1 MILSVNKISFKYHSR
16 IILDE
21 ISFQVKENEIV
32 SILGANGVGKT
43 TLLKCI
49 NKIHKPFK
57 GEILLENKN
66 ILNLRQNN
74 IARNIS
80 YVSQKPE
87 SNKLTVFDSILLGR
101 KPYIKFGVSE
111 NDLRIVHSV
120 IEKLDLE
127 KISLSYAEEISG
139 GELQKV
145 AIARALVQE
154 SRIILMDEPTAS
166 LDLKNQ
172 TDVLKLIYDVS
183 KFHNVST
190 VMTVHDINVALR
202 YSDKILFLR
211 DGRIYAQVSP
221 NDVTSD
227 IIEEVYGVKVNVR
240 EFENYHHVFPV

>member
-66 ILNLRQNN
+66 ILKLRQNN

-127 KISLSYAEEISG
+127 KNFS
-139 GELQKV
+139 
-145 AIARALVQE
+145 
-154 SRIILMDEPTAS
+154 
-166 LDLKNQ
+166 
-172 TDVLKLIYDVS
+172 
-183 KFHNVST
+183 
-190 VMTVHDINVALR
+190 
-202 YSDKILFLR
+202 
-211 DGRIYAQVSP
+211 
-221 NDVTSD
+221 
-227 IIEEVYGVKVNVR
+227 
-240 EFENYHHVFPV
+240 